1 MKRILALLLVALMLI
16 GLCACG
22 NGAQEGEQSAQG
34 TETNAQQTTEQ
45 KDTSSKKEK
54 ELEYYVILNND
65 GEKHEVSYLFDMA
78 INNKLK
84 WDKFKEDGGY
94 IEIVAPLEKIGSK
107 TFYKDYNKTINSS
120 ITLKDL
126 ENSSYQLTVETSGLE
141 DIIIDWEQGDIIKVK
156 CKITNDLYQYL
167 TYNLLYS
174 FKADTNEIE
183 IEKVQ

>member
-34 TETNAQQTTEQ
+34 TETSAQQTTEQ

-107 TFYKDYNKTINSS
+107 TFYKDYNKTVNSS
-120 ITLKDL
+120 ITLTDL
-126 ENSSYQLTVETSGLE
+126 ENTTSYQLTVETSGLE

-156 CKITNDLYQYL
+156 CKITNN
-167 TYNLLYS
+167 TSSLLYS

>member
-34 TETNAQQTTEQ
+34 TETSAQQTTEQ

-78 INNKLK
+78 INNRLK

-94 IEIVAPLEKIGSK
+94 IEIVAPLEEIGSK
-107 TFYKDYNKTINSS
+107 TFYKDYNKTVNSS

-156 CKITNDLYQYL
+156 CKITND
-167 TYNLLYS
+167 TNNLLFS